1 VIHKYCCDNVL
12 PLSDTADQ
20 AIEKA
25 LDLSNR
31 SERPNTVRLYQ
42 FESLDGD
49 DWKMYRISEV
59 QDINVKEWLVRKAG
73 DTR

>member
-1 VIHKYCCDNVL
+1 VVHKYCCNNVL

-20 AIEKA
+20 AIEKV
-25 LDLSNR
+25 LDIENR
-31 SERPNTVRLYQ
+31 SECPMIVRLYQ

-49 DWKMYRISEV
+49 KWVVYRISEV
-59 QDINVKEWLVRKAG
+59 RDINVKEWLARKVG

>member
-1 VIHKYCCDNVL
+1 MIHKYCCDNVL